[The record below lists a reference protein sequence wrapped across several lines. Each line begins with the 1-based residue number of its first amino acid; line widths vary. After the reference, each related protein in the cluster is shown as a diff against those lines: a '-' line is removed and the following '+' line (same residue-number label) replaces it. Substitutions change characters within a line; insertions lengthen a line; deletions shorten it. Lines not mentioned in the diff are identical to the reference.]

1 VREELGRL
9 GRFDL
14 RLVRGVT
21 GCQKTVLLQKLRDL
35 GAQVVDLEGAA
46 DHKGSILGVN
56 VDAPQPS
63 QKLFESRLADEVARF
78 DDSRPVFIEGE
89 SSLVGQRTVPS
100 ALLHS
105 MRKAGSLLVEA
116 PMDVRVDFIRQDYK
130 YFEGRAVDELKERL
144 QRLRQLRGGATV
156 DRWLAQVEAGE
167 WDVFVEDMLVSHY
180 DPAYEDAARRDWEG
194 TVLETVH
201 IGAVGDAALEAAA
214 RELLERHDPAALA
227 A

>member
-1 VREELGRL
+1 MLLVRLPRRVRRHVTSLAAQLRL
-9 GRFDL
+9 QHGDAVAR

-105 MRKAGSLLVEA
+105 MRKAGSLLVN
-116 PMDVRVDFIRQDYK
+116 
-130 YFEGRAVDELKERL
+130 
-144 QRLRQLRGGATV
+144 
-156 DRWLAQVEAGE
+156 
-167 WDVFVEDMLVSHY
+167 
-180 DPAYEDAARRDWEG
+180 
-194 TVLETVH
+194 
-201 IGAVGDAALEAAA
+201 VGDKLEEALVY
-214 RELLERHDPAALA
+214 RTSQRRPLRPQLYTLTRKT
-227 A
+227 